1 MLDRRERIVILMKE
15 LLPLQILR
23 GSSKAFSVCL
33 QRLPAHEEN
42 VPIGLLQASMQF
54 V

>member
-1 MLDRRERIVILMKE
+1 MMKE
-15 LLPLQILR
+15 LFPLQILR

-42 VPIGLLQASMQF
+42 VPIGLLQAANTVRVICSHLQW
-54 V
+54 